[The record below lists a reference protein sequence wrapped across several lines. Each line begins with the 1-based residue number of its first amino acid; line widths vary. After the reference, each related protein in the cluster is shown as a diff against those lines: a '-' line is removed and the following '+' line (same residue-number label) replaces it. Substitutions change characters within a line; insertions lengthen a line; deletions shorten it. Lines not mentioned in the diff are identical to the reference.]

1 MQELTNLGFAEKQT
15 MIMEA
20 QGEAQGL
27 ELTGM
32 AMKYKLEQME

>member
-1 MQELTNLGFAEKQT
+1 
-15 MIMEA
+15 MEA

-32 AMKYKLEQME
+32 AMKYKLEQMEQLIK

>member
-1 MQELTNLGFAEKQT
+1 
-15 MIMEA
+15 MEA